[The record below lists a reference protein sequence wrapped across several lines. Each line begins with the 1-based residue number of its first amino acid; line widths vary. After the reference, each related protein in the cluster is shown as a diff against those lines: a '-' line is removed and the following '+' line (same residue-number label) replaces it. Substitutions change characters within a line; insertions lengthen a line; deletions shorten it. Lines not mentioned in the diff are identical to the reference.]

1 MNVADLISIM
11 QQHDPEA
18 VVVVSMCPSED
29 SGDTDA
35 ITLERAYITATQLRA
50 VDNDDYRKRYR
61 VVLENGI
68 PGVWLL

>member
-1 MNVADLISIM
+1 MKVSELISIL
-11 QQHDPEA
+11 QQHDPAA

-35 ITLERAYITATQLRA
+35 ITLERAYITDAQLRA
-50 VDNDDYRKRYR
+50 VDDDEYRTRYR

-68 PGVWLL
+68 PGVWLM